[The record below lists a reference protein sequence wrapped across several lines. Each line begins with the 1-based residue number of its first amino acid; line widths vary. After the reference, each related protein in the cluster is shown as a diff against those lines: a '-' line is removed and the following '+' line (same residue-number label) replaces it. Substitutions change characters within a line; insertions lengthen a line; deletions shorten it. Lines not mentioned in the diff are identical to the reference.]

1 MKAITLFLACFAL
14 AALTALA
21 ADIELKP
28 VKSTL
33 LDKVGYDPGT
43 QVLAIQM
50 VNSSDVYTYQDVP
63 ASIYEGLLAADSKGA
78 YYVKHIKGKYKTE
91 RK

>member
-1 MKAITLFLACFAL
+1 MNKQISILVLWLAFAAAAL
-14 AALTALA
+14 AAGIPLQ
-21 ADIELKP
+21 P
-28 VKSTL
+28 VQSSL
-33 LDKVGYDPGT
+33 ISRAGYDPGT

-78 YYVKHIKGKYKTE
+78 YYVKNIKGRFETK
-91 RK
+91 RQ

>member
-1 MKAITLFLACFAL
+1 MKTITLFLACVAL
-14 AALTALA
+14 VALTALA
-21 ADIELKP
+21 ADIEMQP

-33 LDKVGYDPGT
+33 LDKVGYDPGI

-78 YYVKHIKGKYKTE
+78 YYVENIKGRFETK
-91 RK
+91 RQ